1 MDGSEKLKQE
11 VTRLRQQVAKLKASK
26 TRALQAERERYER
39 LLGSV
44 TDYAYTVRIE
54 NGQPVA
60 TTHGPG
66 SLPVTGYSSEEYA
79 AEPLLWHLMVYDEDK
94 QAVTDQAA
102 RLLSG
107 ERGAPLEHR
116 IIHKDGSIRWVKNTP
131 VSHYD
136 EHGRLVAYNGLISDI
151 TARKQAE
158 EALRESE
165 EKYRSV
171 VEASTD
177 AIFLET
183 LDGRLLD
190 CNAAACELY
199 GYTKEEIT
207 RLNAADLI
215 PEDIAATIPD
225 SAIQE
230 LANGQVFL
238 EIFNKRKNGQIFPC
252 ELNARLITMGGEQ
265 RVIVYIHDIT
275 RREQA
280 EDELRR
286 AHAELEQRVRDRT
299 DDLTAAVKHL
309 EQQIYER
316 QRVEQALKESEAR
329 YRNLVERVPVITYIA
344 TLGEANAT
352 LYVSPQVEALTG
364 YSQSD
369 CENDPDIWR
378 KRLHPDDRERVTA
391 ELFRACAGGEA
402 FSSEYRLLAR
412 DGRVVWFRD
421 EAMIVHDEAGQALFL
436 QGVRSDITQRRQAEE
451 SLDRR
456 ATQLAMI
463 NTIGRRIAADL
474 DLEQVLDRAVHLV
487 QASFNYHHVGI
498 FVVNHSRQEAVLKAV
513 SSSYSTHLIKDHRL
527 KLHEGMVGWVATHGQ
542 LRLSND
548 VSSDEY
554 YVPSFKVTQAELSV
568 PLKVG
573 ETLIGVLD
581 VQSPQRNGFDDS
593 DVMALETL
601 ADQIA
606 VAMENARLFEQAQ
619 TELGERTRA
628 EETLRRRNKE
638 LTAYNE
644 IARIIGQSHDL
655 GHILNVALDTVL
667 ELIGMEAGWIQ
678 LAGTDGKLNQIAQ
691 RGLVGD
697 MTCEPEELKLSDC
710 VTAQVMRLGE
720 PVVTSDALTTPCLN
734 LCAVGQSDIQA
745 LIGIPIKSKESTL
758 GVLGA
763 CSYSPRESSPH
774 EMQLLRTIGQQ
785 IGIAIE
791 NVQLAEKAAEI
802 EALRELDRLRAEWL
816 ANVSHEL
823 RTPLGLIK
831 IFCTTLLRQDVR
843 FDEETQLEF
852 LHDINQET
860 DTLQALVDNLLDLS
874 RLQSGRLH
882 LDKQALDVGQL
893 VGNVMHTLEVQLSPK
908 HYFVHDFPVEP
919 LVTAAD
925 SKRLEEVLRNLLNN
939 AVKYSPEGGAITVR
953 GHRESQELLIQV
965 SDHGIGIAPEDVDKI
980 FERFYRIN
988 NETTQQAG
996 GVGLGLAVC
1005 KSILEAHGGRI
1016 WVESAPGQGSTF
1028 CFTLPLLLVTEQGS
1042 DSPDRS
1048 VDGEANLTQETPS

>member
-1 MDGSEKLKQE
+1 MEKLKKE
-11 VTRLRQQVAKLKASK
+11 IEALRQQVAQLKASK
-26 TRALQAERERYER
+26 ARALRAERERYKR

-44 TDYAYTVRIE
+44 TDYVYTVQIE

-60 TTHGPG
+60 TVHGPG
-66 SLPVTGYSSEEYA
+66 CLPVTGYSSEDYA
-79 AEPLLWHLMVYDEDK
+79 AEPLLWHRMVHDEDK
-94 QAVTDQAA
+94 QAVIDQAA
-102 RLLSG
+102 GILSG
-107 ERGAPLEHR
+107 QRGAPLEHR
-116 IIHKDGSIRWVKNTP
+116 IIHKDGSIHWVRNTP
-131 VSHYD
+131 VSHHD
-136 EHGRLVAYNGLISDI
+136 EHGQLVAYNGLITDI

-158 EALRESE
+158 
-165 EKYRSV
+165 
-171 VEASTD
+171 
-177 AIFLET
+177 
-183 LDGRLLD
+183 
-190 CNAAACELY
+190 
-199 GYTKEEIT
+199 
-207 RLNAADLI
+207 
-215 PEDIAATIPD
+215 
-225 SAIQE
+225 
-230 LANGQVFL
+230 
-238 EIFNKRKNGQIFPC
+238 
-252 ELNARLITMGGEQ
+252 
-265 RVIVYIHDIT
+265 
-275 RREQA
+275 
-280 EDELRR
+280 DELRL
-286 AHAELEQRVRDRT
+286 AHAELEQRVQDRT
-299 DDLTAAVKHL
+299 NDLTNAVKQL
-309 EQQIYER
+309 KREIRER
-316 QRVEQALKESEAR
+316 KRVEKALKESETR
-329 YRNLVERVPVITYIA
+329 YRNLVERVPVITYMA

-352 LYVSPQVEALTG
+352 LYVSPQIETLTG

-369 CENDPDIWR
+369 CDNDPDIWR

-391 ELFRACAGGEA
+391 ELFRAYAGGET
-402 FSSEYRLLAR
+402 FSSEYRLLAC
-412 DGRVVWFRD
+412 DGRVIWFRD
-421 EAMIVHDEAGQALFL
+421 EAKVVRDEAGRPLFL

-456 ATQLAMI
+456 ATQLALI
-463 NTIGRRIAADL
+463 NTIGRRIASAL

-498 FVVNHSRQEAVLKAV
+498 FVIAHDRQEAVLKAV

-548 VSSDEY
+548 VSADPY
-554 YVPSFKVTQAELSV
+554 YVHSFKVTQAELSV
-568 PLKVG
+568 PIKAG
-573 ETLIGVLD
+573 EALIGVLD
-581 VQSPQRNGFDDS
+581 VQSPQRDGFDES
-593 DVMALETL
+593 DVMVLETL

-619 TELGERTRA
+619 KELVERTQA

-655 GHILNVALDTVL
+655 AYILNITLDTVL

-678 LAGTDGKLNQIAQ
+678 LAGTEGQLEQIAQ
-691 RGLVGD
+691 RGLASD
-697 MTCEPEELKLSDC
+697 MNCKPEALKLSDC
-710 VTAQVMRLGE
+710 VTAQVIRSGE
-720 PVVTSDALTTPCLN
+720 PVVTSDATATPCLN
-734 LCAVGQSDIQA
+734 QCAAGQTGIQA
-745 LIGIPIKSKESTL
+745 LIGIPIKAKESVL

-763 CSYSPRESSPH
+763 CSYNPCESSPH

-791 NVQLAEKAAEI
+791 NVRLAEKAAEI
-802 EALRELDRLRAEWL
+802 EALRELDRMRSEWL

-831 IFCTTLLRQDVR
+831 LFGTTLLRQDVR

-852 LHDINQET
+852 LHDINRET

-882 LDKQALDVGQL
+882 LDQQALDLGQL
-893 VGNVMHTLEVQLSPK
+893 VDKVMRALEVQLSPK

-939 AVKYSPEGGAITVR
+939 AIKYSPEGGAITVQ
-953 GHRESQELLIQV
+953 GHREAQDLLIQV
-965 SDHGIGIAPEDVDKI
+965 SDHGIGIPPEDVDRI

-988 NETTQQAG
+988 NESTQQVG

-1016 WVESAPGQGSTF
+1016 WVESTPQQGSRF
-1028 CFTLPLLLVTEQGS
+1028 CFTLPLSSVTDQ
-1042 DSPDRS
+1042 DSAISPQS
-1048 VDGEANLTQETPS
+1048 VDAEANSTQEMLS